1 MSGHTAHNLH
11 WSCFT
16 VLMTQKNF
24 IMRCTLN
31 LCSENKN
38 SLNASMSNTDTFMK
52 MNMIFAVEWIIYRVH
67 IFIRSSND
75 DSFHIFQIT
84 NKFVPWFK
92 HKNITLHESL
102 WQGNIGSVSNIL
114 VEFEHHLHIYK
125 SYNCRN

>member
-16 VLMTQKNF
+16 VLTTQKNF

-31 LCSENKN
+31 LWSENKN

-52 MNMIFAVEWIIYRVH
+52 MNMIFAVEWITYRVH

-75 DSFHIFQIT
+75 DSFHTFQIT
-84 NKFVPWFK
+84 NKFVP
-92 HKNITLHESL
+92 
-102 WQGNIGSVSNIL
+102 
-114 VEFEHHLHIYK
+114 
-125 SYNCRN
+125 